1 MEMCTPR
8 HPPLQ
13 PTTKHHRRDPCTAP
27 HAAEGTQP
35 RQARTRCPAA
45 TTTRTPPP
53 HRPGVAT
60 PASSSV
66 FTARDPARSSWP
78 APASTMARLAQAEP
92 RSGPPESASRS
103 APGCRRASLPQPPSS
118 PLPDHLPAQAP
129 AVGTRRAAAI
139 RRRGFP
145 NPREASAAQRRNSSC
160 HHRLRAGFTR
170 RSPPATAGEE
180 VVVCVVVA
188 GAIFSAARV
197 AQGRER
203 RGGLRRNGLYDVVC
217 SVF

>member
-35 RQARTRCPAA
+35 WQAGTRCPAT

-53 HRPGVAT
+53 HRPGFAT

-66 FTARDPARSSWP
+66 FTARDPARSSRP
-78 APASTMARLAQAEP
+78 ALASTAARPAQAEP
-92 RSGPPESASRS
+92 RLGPPKAASRS
-103 APGCRRASLPQPPSS
+103 APGYRRASPPQPPLS

-129 AVGTRRAAAI
+129 ATGTRRAAAF

-145 NPREASAAQRRNSSC
+145 NPREASASAEKEQ
-160 HHRLRAGFTR
+160 LLP
-170 RSPPATAGEE
+170 PPAP
-180 VVVCVVVA
+180 
-188 GAIFSAARV
+188 
-197 AQGRER
+197 
-203 RGGLRRNGLYDVVC
+203 RGLCMLGGVHR
-217 SVF
+217 